1 MKVGQ
6 IFSFMSVTYGP
17 IDILCHHFFSL
28 AYFTV
33 ATFNLSL
40 VDIHI
45 CTFADIQVF
54 SSAAALI
61 IFDSISSK

>member
-6 IFSFMSVTYGP
+6 IFSFIMRVTYFMSS
-17 IDILCHHFFSL
+17 FFSL

-54 SSAAALI
+54 SI
-61 IFDSISSK
+61 ISRTDHF

>member
-1 MKVGQ
+1 MVLL
-6 IFSFMSVTYGP
+6 IFYG
-17 IDILCHHFFSL
+17 IIFSL

-45 CTFADIQVF
+45 CTFADIQF
-54 SSAAALI
+54 
-61 IFDSISSK
+61 FHHQQH